1 MAKVKSKLRQKNKNT
16 RSITAEINNINE
28 DDRSIELSFS
38 SEKPVSRYFG
48 NEILSHDTN
57 AVDLVRLNDI
67 GVLLFNHNRNDVIGK
82 VEKAWIDEEERKG
95 RAIVR
100 FDTDEE
106 SERIFQKVKN
116 ETLRGVSVGYS
127 VDSWEEVNP
136 GKTSSNGR
144 FIGPCD
150 VAVRWSPN
158 EISIVSVPA
167 DENVGIG
174 RGLDDVSDDDE
185 TKETDEDD
193 EIEKKS
199 EEETDEEGTEDDEI
213 DEEEDED
220 EGEGDRSM
228 ASNAK
233 TKKTNTRQI
242 VELERQRVSEINSLC
257 REFNVESQKFIDDG
271 SNIDA
276 VRSHIL
282 EQLKTKKAPIY
293 GGVQVTHDESDKFRD
308 AVSDSILMRSGMK
321 IEKISPGAT
330 DLRGLRLRDVAIE
343 CLRMQGISDATR
355 YDNERLFREALTPG
369 SNFQAI
375 LDNTVNKSMK
385 TAYNA
390 QVSTYKDWVSI
401 GSNPDFKATNKYQ
414 VSEAG
419 DLKLIPE
426 NGEFEHDEMKDEGV
440 KTSLLT
446 YGKSFSISRQALIND
461 DISIITKLPQAYVRA
476 ADRGINKMVYQ
487 MVGGNPKIYDNV
499 ELFHSKHANLAKTAG
514 AITVESMGEA
524 RRAMR
529 SQKNLR
535 GLETLN
541 ISPQYLIVPA
551 SLETQAEQFLNSI
564 ADPSSNNANVINP
577 FRNKMQLV
585 VDPELDLYSED
596 AWYLASSQFDC
607 DTIEVT
613 YLNGSDMPTLE
624 SAVSFDNLGMKWRI
638 FIDYGVTAIDYRGL
652 YKNAGK

>member
-1 MAKVKSKLRQKNKNT
+1 MTKAKSKLRQKNSNT

-38 SEKPVSRYFG
+38 SEKPVARWFG
-48 NEILSHDTN
+48 SEILSHDIN

-67 GVLLFNHNRNDVIGK
+67 GVLLFNHNKNEVIGK
-82 VEKAWIDEEERKG
+82 VEKAWIDEVERKG

-106 SERIFQKVKN
+106 SEKIFQKVKN

-127 VDSWEEVNP
+127 VDSWEEVGN

-150 VAVRWSPN
+150 IAVRWIPN

-174 RGLDDVSDDDE
+174 RGLDNVSEDDE
-185 TKETDEDD
+185 TEEDNETEDD
-193 EIEKKS
+193 NEIDEKS
-199 EEETDEEGTEDDEI
+199 EEEIEE
-213 DEEEDED
+213 ED

-228 ASNAK
+228 ANSAK

-242 VELERQRVSEINSLC
+242 LELERQRVSEINSLC
-257 REFNVESQKFIDDG
+257 REFNVESQKFIDNG
-271 SNIDA
+271 SDIDA

-282 EQLKTKKAPIY
+282 EQLKIKKTPLS
-293 GGVQVTHDESDKFRD
+293 GSVQVTHDESDKFRE
-308 AVSDSILMRSGMK
+308 AASDSILMRSGMK
-321 IEKISPGAT
+321 VEKVSPGAT

-343 CLRMQGISDATR
+343 CLRMQGISDASR
-355 YDNERLFREALTPG
+355 YDNERLFREALTSG

-401 GSNPDFKATNKYQ
+401 GSNPDFKATSKYQ
-414 VSEAG
+414 ISEAG

-426 NGEFEHDEMKDEGV
+426 NGEFEHDEVKDEGV

-487 MVGGNPKIYDNV
+487 MIGNNPKIYDDV

-551 SLETQAEQFLNSI
+551 ALETQAEQFLNSI

-577 FRNKMQLV
+577 FRNKMKLV
-585 VDPELDLYSED
+585 VDPELDLYSEN